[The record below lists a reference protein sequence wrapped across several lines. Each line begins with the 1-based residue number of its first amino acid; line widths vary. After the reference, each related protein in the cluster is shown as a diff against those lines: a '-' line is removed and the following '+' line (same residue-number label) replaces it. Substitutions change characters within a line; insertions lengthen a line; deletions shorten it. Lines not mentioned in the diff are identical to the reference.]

1 MSLWE
6 MSLTGS
12 VLILVILTL
21 RALTLHR
28 LPKATFLALWGVA
41 AVRLLVPYT
50 LPSPFSVYSLALRP
64 HAPAVPVSVTENL
77 LPAPGTAPLPGGTT
91 VSPVGPAAPSGPD
104 LPSLLWLAGMLVCG
118 GFFLL
123 TYLRYRRQIGRAH
136 V

>member
-64 HAPAVPVSVTENL
+64 HGPAGPPSLPSVP
-77 LPAPGTAPLPGGTT
+77 PPLPGLTFHPFSGWRECW
-91 VSPVGPAAPSGPD
+91 SAAGS
-104 LPSLLWLAGMLVCG
+104 SC
-118 GFFLL
+118 
-123 TYLRYRRQIGRAH
+123 
-136 V
+136 

>member
-28 LPKATFLALWGVA
+28 LPKTTFLALWGVT

-50 LPSPFSVYSLALRP
+50 LPSPSASILWPCGLMPLR
-64 HAPAVPVSVTENL
+64 S
-77 LPAPGTAPLPGGTT
+77 
-91 VSPVGPAAPSGPD
+91 
-104 LPSLLWLAGMLVCG
+104 PSL
-118 GFFLL
+118 
-123 TYLRYRRQIGRAH
+123 
-136 V
+136 